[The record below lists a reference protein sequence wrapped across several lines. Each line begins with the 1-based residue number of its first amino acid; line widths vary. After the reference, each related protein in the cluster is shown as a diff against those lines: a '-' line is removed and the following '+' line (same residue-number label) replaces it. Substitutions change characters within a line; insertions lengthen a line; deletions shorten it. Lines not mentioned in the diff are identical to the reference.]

1 MIFFYVPQVVAN
13 LMIVTSLLYY
23 LCDSSSMVCLTRTL
37 QLGDVSFPACGWMFA
52 GMDPIIVEQYS
63 IDGKTICL

>member
-23 LCDSSSMVCLTRTL
+23 ISVIPPPWFVLTRTL
-37 QLGDVSFPACGWMFA
+37 QLGAVSFLACGWMFA
-52 GMDPIIVEQYS
+52 GMDPI
-63 IDGKTICL
+63 